1 MSAGKRIYLDH
12 NASSP
17 LRPEVREL
25 LLRIASDPLLNP
37 SSIHGSGRRVRRL
50 MDEAREGIAAFIGAN
65 PGEIVFTSGGTEAN
79 QIAWRAFSRSGARI
93 ATTALEH
100 ASVLGASDR
109 AKGAGASV
117 LAVRADRS
125 GRLNA
130 SDLEKLESDPPEL
143 LSLHHANN
151 ETGAVYPVGEIALRL
166 KTRGSL
172 IHSDAV
178 QSAGKL
184 DLDVNDLKADY
195 LAVSGHKLGS
205 PSGVGALYIRR
216 GSPFEPLWEG
226 GAQEMGRRT
235 GTENVL
241 GILCMAE
248 ACRAVT
254 RNAPGERQ
262 RIGVLRDSFEREL
275 AFRVD
280 GLEITGAGMPRL
292 CNTSHI
298 RFKGAD
304 AESLLIAAD
313 LAGLDCSAGSACSS
327 GSLTASHVLLAMGY
341 SQAEAREC
349 LRFSLGWST
358 TEEDVSKALDLL
370 PGLVGQARQAG
381 EKCERMR
388 AQ

>member
-1 MSAGKRIYLDH
+1 VSAGKRIYLDH

-25 LLRIASDPLLNP
+25 LVRVASDPLLNP
-37 SSIHGSGRRVRRL
+37 SSIHDSGRRVRRL
-50 MDEAREGIAAFIGAN
+50 MDDARETVATFIGAN

-79 QIAWRAFSRSGARI
+79 QIAWRTFSRSGARI
-93 ATTALEH
+93 AVSALEH

-109 AKGAGASV
+109 AKSAGASI
-117 LAVRADRS
+117 LTLRADRS

-130 SDLEKLESDPPEL
+130 SDLEKLKSEAPEL

-151 ETGAVYPVGEIALRL
+151 ETGAVYPVGEIALGL

-195 LAVSGHKLGS
+195 VSISGHKLGA
-205 PSGVGALYIRR
+205 PSGVGALYVRS

-226 GAQEMGRRT
+226 GAQEKGRRT
-235 GTENVL
+235 GTENAL
-241 GILCMAE
+241 GILCLAE
-248 ACRAVT
+248 ACRAAA
-254 RNAPGERQ
+254 RNAPGERR
-262 RIGVLRDSFEREL
+262 RIGGLRDSFEREITS
-275 AFRVD
+275 RID

-298 RFKGAD
+298 RFKGTD

-341 SQAEAREC
+341 SRAEAREC

-388 AQ
+388 AR